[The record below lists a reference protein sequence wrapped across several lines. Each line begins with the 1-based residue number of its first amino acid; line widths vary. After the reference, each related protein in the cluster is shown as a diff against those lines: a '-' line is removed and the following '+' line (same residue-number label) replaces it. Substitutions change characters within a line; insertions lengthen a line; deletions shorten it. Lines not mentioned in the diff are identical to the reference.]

1 MAIES
6 LGSFEGKYEILE
18 RIGEGGMGAVYKV
31 RHRLMN
37 EIRVIKTM
45 RAHLTDR
52 EESRERFYREAR
64 IAARVKHENIARVLD
79 FSMDKGTAFLVIEY
93 IDGVTLQEVLAIHGP
108 PSLRLGLEIGRQSL
122 RALAMVHRTGIV
134 HRDISPD
141 NLMLTTDSEGFPKI
155 KLIDLGLAKITEA
168 ESGLTK
174 EGFFL
179 GKLRY
184 ASPEQFQAN
193 QDIAVGSWSDVY
205 SFGLVFYELLTGR
218 YPVRGKDMPG
228 LMAGHLT
235 QPPMPF
241 ADSDP
246 DNLIPENLRR
256 VILRALEKNSDDR
269 FPSGEAFHDQVR
281 LIQIDH
287 PIGTEERE
295 EAVRLS
301 RRPPSDQERAKPGSS
316 QEMLVSQAFPAD
328 KSSGDTSRATEITG
342 SVELTPPDP
351 DSLSVMD
358 YRRIREAE
366 EAASGV
372 SSKPKLGE
380 TVIREDSVAPVPE
393 PSTERLDV
401 SAHRKPPPPAID
413 PPTRPD
419 VRPVTR
425 EEAASIEV
433 IERTL
438 TKQRTTSPRR
448 ERKQGGARRSWMA
461 LAAAGLLFIVAS
473 ALQITGVISLPGFGR
488 PTENPVSAAP
498 TGTLIINASPW
509 AEVVEVSNS
518 DGTELELPEAA
529 YTPLVLS
536 VNPGSYRI
544 VLRNEEFGEKTVTA
558 EVEANETT
566 NEPVSFA
573 EIGEAEILRSLG
585 LMQ

>member
-108 PSLRLGLEIGRQSL
+108 PTLRLGLEIAQQSL
-122 RALAMVHRTGIV
+122 RALAMVHRTGII

-141 NLMLTTDSEGFPKI
+141 NLMLTTDSEGYPQI

-193 QDIAVGSWSDVY
+193 QDVAVGSWSDVY

-235 QPPMPF
+235 QPPIPF

-246 DNLIPENLRR
+246 DNLIPEDVRR
-256 VILRALEKNSDDR
+256 TILRALEKNSDNR
-269 FPSGEAFHDQVR
+269 FPNGEAFHDQVR
-281 LIQIDH
+281 LIQMDH
-287 PIGTEERE
+287 PLGTEERE

-301 RRPPSDQERAKPGSS
+301 TRPPGEKEAAKPGSS
-316 QEMLVSQAFPAD
+316 QEMLVSRAFPAD

-342 SVELTPPDP
+342 SVELSPSDP

-372 SSKPKLGE
+372 SSEPKLGE
-380 TVIREDSVAPVPE
+380 TVIRDDSVVPVPE

-401 SAHRKPPPPAID
+401 SAHRKPQPPEID

-419 VRPVTR
+419 VRPVSR

-448 ERKQGGARRSWMA
+448 DTKKPGRRRLWMA
-461 LAAAGLLFIVAS
+461 LAAAGVLFIAVTG
-473 ALQITGVISLPGFGR
+473 LQIAGVISLPVFG
-488 PTENPVSAAP
+488 PAGEDALTAIP
-498 TGTLIINASPW
+498 TGTLIINATPW
-509 AEVVEVSNS
+509 AEIVEVSNG
-518 DGTELELPEAA
+518 DGAKLELPEAA
-529 YTPLVLS
+529 YTPMALS

-544 VLRNEEFGEKTVTA
+544 VLRNEDFGEKTVTA
-558 EVEANETT
+558 EVEADQTT
-566 NEPVSFA
+566 NEPVSLA
-573 EIGEAEILRSLG
+573 EIGEAEFLRSLG

>member
-45 RAHLTDR
+45 RAHLADR

-108 PSLRLGLEIGRQSL
+108 PTLRLGLEIAQQSL
-122 RALAMVHRTGIV
+122 RALAMVHRTGII

-141 NLMLTTDSEGFPKI
+141 NLMLTTDSEGYPKI

-193 QDIAVGSWSDVY
+193 QDVAVGSWSDVY

-235 QPPMPF
+235 QPPIPF

-246 DNLIPENLRR
+246 DNLIPEDLRR

-269 FPSGEAFHDQVR
+269 FPNGEAFHDEVR
-281 LIQIDH
+281 LIQRDH
-287 PIGTEERE
+287 PIGTEQRE
-295 EAVRLS
+295 EVVRLS
-301 RRPPSDQERAKPGSS
+301 TRPPAEKEAAKPGSS
-316 QEMLVSQAFPAD
+316 QEMLVSLAFPAD
-328 KSSGDTSRATEITG
+328 KSSGDT
-342 SVELTPPDP
+342 
-351 DSLSVMD
+351 
-358 YRRIREAE
+358 
-366 EAASGV
+366 
-372 SSKPKLGE
+372 
-380 TVIREDSVAPVPE
+380 
-393 PSTERLDV
+393 
-401 SAHRKPPPPAID
+401 
-413 PPTRPD
+413 
-419 VRPVTR
+419 
-425 EEAASIEV
+425 
-433 IERTL
+433 
-438 TKQRTTSPRR
+438 
-448 ERKQGGARRSWMA
+448 
-461 LAAAGLLFIVAS
+461 
-473 ALQITGVISLPGFGR
+473 
-488 PTENPVSAAP
+488 
-498 TGTLIINASPW
+498 
-509 AEVVEVSNS
+509 
-518 DGTELELPEAA
+518 
-529 YTPLVLS
+529 
-536 VNPGSYRI
+536 
-544 VLRNEEFGEKTVTA
+544 
-558 EVEANETT
+558 
-566 NEPVSFA
+566 
-573 EIGEAEILRSLG
+573 
-585 LMQ
+585 